1 MEELEIFNAQTQGYI
16 ANGLFQIAVI
26 IGVFIVFRAAR
37 FARQNNI
44 IAKGLVSLFS
54 LIIGFFSLSVGSL
67 RPQLE
72 QLTALR
78 LADAQA
84 AGATLTANTQAYIA
98 EFAVS
103 AGDVLPAQQNVFGD
117 IGTTAFTLIFLLIAL
132 GTIWLPNTD
141 FSEK

>member
-84 AGATLTANTQAYIA
+84 AGTTLTANAQAYVA
-98 EFAVS
+98 QFGVS
-103 AGDVLPAQQNVFGD
+103 AGDVLPAQQNLFGD
-117 IGTTAFTLIFLLIAL
+117 IGTTVFTLIFLLIAL

>member
-26 IGVFIVFRAAR
+26 IGVFIAFRAAR

-84 AGATLTANTQAYIA
+84 AGTTLTANAQAYVA
-98 EFAVS
+98 QYGVS
-103 AGDVLPAQQNVFGD
+103 AGDVLPAQQNLFGD
-117 IGTTAFTLIFLLIAL
+117 IGTTVFTLIFLLIAL

>member
-1 MEELEIFNAQTQGYI
+1 MNELEIFNAQTQGYI

-26 IGVFIVFRAAR
+26 IGVFIAFRAAR

-84 AGATLTANTQAYIA
+84 AGTTLTANAQAVVAQYG
-98 EFAVS
+98 VS
-103 AGDVLPAQQNVFGD
+103 AGDVLPAQQNLFGD
-117 IGTTAFTLIFLLIAL
+117 IGTTVFTLIFLLIAL

>member
-98 EFAVS
+98 QFGVS
-103 AGDVLPAQQNVFGD
+103 AGDVLPVQQNLFGD
-117 IGTTAFTLIFLLIAL
+117 IGTTVFTLIFLLIAL

>member
-98 EFAVS
+98 QFGVS
-103 AGDVLPAQQNVFGD
+103 AGDVLPAQQNLVGD
-117 IGTTAFTLIFLLIAL
+117 IGTTVFTLIFLLIAL

>member
-1 MEELEIFNAQTQGYI
+1 MDELEIFNAQTQGYI

-84 AGATLTANTQAYIA
+84 AGTTLTANAQAFVAQYG
-98 EFAVS
+98 VS
-103 AGDVLPAQQNVFGD
+103 AGDVLPAQQNLFGD
-117 IGTTAFTLIFLLIAL
+117 IGTTVFTLIFLLIAL

>member
-1 MEELEIFNAQTQGYI
+1 MDELEIFNAQTQGYI

-78 LADAQA
+78 LAHAQA
-84 AGATLTANTQAYIA
+84 AGTTLTANAQDYVAQYG
-98 EFAVS
+98 VS
-103 AGDVLPAQQNVFGD
+103 AGDVLPAQQNLFGD
-117 IGTTAFTLIFLLIAL
+117 LGTTAFTLIFLLIAL

>member
-1 MEELEIFNAQTQGYI
+1 MEELEIFNAQTQGYV

-26 IGVFIVFRAAR
+26 IGVFIAFRAAR
-37 FARQNNI
+37 FARQNTI

-54 LIIGFFSLSVGSL
+54 LVIGFFSLSVGSL

-84 AGATLTANTQAYIA
+84 AGTTLTANAQAYIA
-98 EFAVS
+98 QYGVS
-103 AGDVLPAQQNVFGD
+103 AGDVLPAQQNLFGD

>member
-1 MEELEIFNAQTQGYI
+1 MDELEIFNAQTQGYI

-84 AGATLTANTQAYIA
+84 AGTTLTANAQAYVA
-98 EFAVS
+98 QYGVS
-103 AGDVLPAQQNVFGD
+103 AGDVLPAQQNLFGD
-117 IGTTAFTLIFLLIAL
+117 IGTTAFTPIFLLIAL

>member
-54 LIIGFFSLSVGSL
+54 LLIGFFSLSVGSL

-98 EFAVS
+98 QFGVS
-103 AGDVLPAQQNVFGD
+103 AGDVLPAQQNLFGD
-117 IGTTAFTLIFLLIAL
+117 IGTTVFTLIFLLIAL

>member
-1 MEELEIFNAQTQGYI
+1 MEELQIFNAQTQGYV

-26 IGVFIVFRAAR
+26 IGVFIAFRAAR

-54 LIIGFFSLSVGSL
+54 IIIGFFSLSVGSL

-72 QLTALR
+72 QLTAIR

-84 AGATLTANTQAYIA
+84 AGATLSANAQAFISNLGA
-98 EFAVS
+98 S
-103 AGDVLPAQQNVFGD
+103 AGDVLPAQQNLFGD
-117 IGTTAFTLIFLLIAL
+117 IGTVAFTVSFLLIAL
-132 GTIWLPNTD
+132 ATIWLPNTD

>member
-1 MEELEIFNAQTQGYI
+1 MEELEIFNAQTQGYV

-98 EFAVS
+98 QFGVS
-103 AGDVLPAQQNVFGD
+103 AGDVLPAQQNLFGD
-117 IGTTAFTLIFLLIAL
+117 IGTTVFTLIFLLIAL

>member
-1 MEELEIFNAQTQGYI
+1 MEELEIFNAQTQGYV

-26 IGVFIVFRAAR
+26 IGVFIAFRAAR
-37 FARQNNI
+37 FARQNTI

-54 LIIGFFSLSVGSL
+54 LVICFFSLSVGSL

-84 AGATLTANTQAYIA
+84 AGTTLTANAQAVVAQYG
-98 EFAVS
+98 VS
-103 AGDVLPAQQNVFGD
+103 AGDVLPAQQNLFGD
-117 IGTTAFTLIFLLIAL
+117 IGTTVFTLIFLLIAL

>member
-26 IGVFIVFRAAR
+26 IGVFIAFRAAR

-84 AGATLTANTQAYIA
+84 AGTTLTANAQAVVAQYG
-98 EFAVS
+98 VS
-103 AGDVLPAQQNVFGD
+103 AGDVLPAQQNLFGD
-117 IGTTAFTLIFLLIAL
+117 IGATVFTLIFLLIAL

>member
-84 AGATLTANTQAYIA
+84 AGATLTANAQAYVA
-98 EFAVS
+98 QYGVS
-103 AGDVLPAQQNVFGD
+103 AGDVLPAQQNLFGD
-117 IGTTAFTLIFLLIAL
+117 IGTTVFTLIFLLIAL

>member
-84 AGATLTANTQAYIA
+84 AGATLTANTQDY
-98 EFAVS
+98 
-103 AGDVLPAQQNVFGD
+103 
-117 IGTTAFTLIFLLIAL
+117 IGTEKFKVRLARCIRWPYKEL
-132 GTIWLPNTD
+132 GVVKVGVCVDVGICD
-141 FSEK
+141 

>member
-1 MEELEIFNAQTQGYI
+1 MEELEIFNAQTQGYV

-26 IGVFIVFRAAR
+26 IGVFIAFRAAR
-37 FARQNNI
+37 FARQNTI

-98 EFAVS
+98 QFGVS
-103 AGDVLPAQQNVFGD
+103 AGDVLPAQQNLFGD
-117 IGTTAFTLIFLLIAL
+117 IGTTVFTLIFLLIAL

>member
-1 MEELEIFNAQTQGYI
+1 MEELEIFNSQTQGYI

-98 EFAVS
+98 QFGVS
-103 AGDVLPAQQNVFGD
+103 AGDVLPTQQNLFGD
-117 IGTTAFTLIFLLIAL
+117 IGTTVFTLIFLLIAL